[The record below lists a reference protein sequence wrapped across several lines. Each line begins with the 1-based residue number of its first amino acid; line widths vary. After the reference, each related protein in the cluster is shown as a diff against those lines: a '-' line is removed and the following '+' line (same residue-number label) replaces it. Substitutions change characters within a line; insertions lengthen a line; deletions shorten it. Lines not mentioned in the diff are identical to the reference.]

1 MTKNFNITFK
11 NLKQFSQKFN
21 NKRTNKVFKNVN
33 TKVPFNKL
41 VIKSDYAQTQ
51 KRVFDKKI
59 NIKKKITDQEKSG
72 RCWIFAFLNVIRIPM
87 IKKYSLEENFEFSQ
101 NYLFFYDKLEKA
113 NAFFNYIFDTKKTTL
128 NNIVNYKMDT
138 IKLVHLLDNL
148 TNDGGNWCNFCNLI
162 NKYGVIPKSIMN
174 DKFHSK
180 NSKDLNTFYNNFLR
194 KSAKLIRNSSK
205 NKETLMKQL
214 LSDCYKILVLFLGEP
229 PKTFTWDY
237 YEIDKKNKDKKNQK
251 ILENIIPLD
260 FYKKYV
266 PYDVNDKIC
275 LINYPCKDIPYY
287 KKYNLEM
294 FLNVIEGIKTEFIN
308 VPMDIIVKAI
318 KKSINNE
325 EAVWCG
331 VDVNKFISKDDGFL
345 DTKGFNYTDIFG
357 FNNIMDKCDGLN
369 YRQSNPT
376 HAFVIEGYNH
386 KKGNSHGF
394 LIENSWGD
402 DNGFKGNYY
411 MSEKWF
417 NLYGYIAVV
426 DKKFV
431 SSKELN
437 IMKQKPIILPFW
449 NPFGNLLNIK

>member
-33 TKVPFNKL
+33 TKVPFHKL
-41 VIKSDYAQTQ
+41 VIKSDYVQTQ
-51 KRVFDKKI
+51 KGVFDKKI

-87 IKKYSLEENFEFSQ
+87 IKKYNLEENFEFSQ

-113 NAFFNYIFDTKKTTL
+113 NAFFNYVFDTKKTSL
-128 NNIVNYKMDT
+128 NNTVNYKMDT

-148 TNDGGNWCNFCNLI
+148 TNDGGTWCNFCNLI
-162 NKYGVIPKSIMN
+162 NKYGAIPKTIMN

-205 NKETLMKQL
+205 NKDTLMKEL
-214 LSDCYKILVLFLGEP
+214 LGECYKILVLFLGEP

-251 ILENIIPLD
+251 ILENITPLY

-308 VPMDIIVKAI
+308 VPMKIIVKAI

-386 KKGNSHGF
+386 KKGNSNGF
-394 LIENSWGD
+394 LIENSWGN

-437 IMKQKPIILPFW
+437 VMKQKPVILPFW